1 MLRIRLK
8 RVGAKKQPSYRIVVA
23 ENRSP
28 RDGRFVENIGFYDPR
43 TEPPTVRIEEER
55 ALHWLSNGAQP
66 SEAVAGFLKSVGTLD
81 RLARLRR
88 GENLAELL
96 QEAASAQPAPAP
108 EPAPSE
114 VHEAAEPPQPEA
126 APEAA

>member
-28 RDGRFVENIGFYDPR
+28 RDGRFVEAIGLYNPR
-43 TEPPTVRIEEER
+43 TQPPTVRVEEAR

-66 SEAVAGFLKSVGTLD
+66 SEAVAGFLKNAGTLD

-88 GENLAELL
+88 GENLADLL
-96 QEAASAQPAPAP
+96 QEAAAAQPSPAP
-108 EPAPSE
+108 EPAPA
-114 VHEAAEPPQPEA
+114 EAQGPTQPPQPEA